1 MGSIFKSPKAPSI
14 PQVDIAGDIQKYVSG
29 YGKTLPDVLS
39 LETKYRPEFLGLN
52 LGDVQ
57 TFLQGADGQEGLY
70 GLGRTAQRE
79 AGAGLAEAR
88 AAELATMMQQAPAFR
103 QFAQAL
109 SPEAQAQVEAAQM
122 EAERARVAA
131 QGVTP
136 QEQRMYQQTAR
147 ESAQMAG
154 RLGGNAAIAS
164 EIMGRENV
172 LAQKRAQADAAR
184 MGAFN
189 MAQSFYTA
197 PGLQALGNAPLSYQA
212 GQNQLNLGLGAIGS
226 AVPQMINPDM
236 GVNIGMQQRSM
247 QQQANAA
254 NAAAGASRSSGL
266 MGMFGSIGAAV
277 APSLIKSAGP
287 SLMKAGAAMLP
298 ALFSDKRL
306 KTDIKKVGKTNDGL
320 PVYTYKYKGD
330 DVTQMGVMAQD
341 VEKKTP
347 SAVRTLG
354 GFKAVDYTK
363 VK

>member
-1 MGSIFKSPKAPSI
+1 MGSLNPFKKPKQASVPKM
-14 PQVDIAGDIQKYVSG
+14 DIAGDINKYVTG
-29 YGKTLPDVLS
+29 YQQALPRVLS
-39 LETKYRPEFLGLN
+39 SERQYRPEFLGLN
-52 LGDVQ
+52 LGDVN
-57 TFLQGADGQEGLY
+57 TFLQGTDGQQGLY
-70 GLGRTAQRE
+70 GLGRTAQQE

-88 AAELATMMQQAPAFR
+88 AAELASMTGQAPAFR

-122 EAERARVAA
+122 EAERARAAA

-147 ESAQMAG
+147 EAAQASG

-172 LAQKRAQADAAR
+172 LARKRAEADAAR
-184 MGAFN
+184 TGAFN
-189 MAQSFYTA
+189 MAQNFYTA
-197 PGLQALGNAPLSYQA
+197 PGLQALGSAPLSYQA
-212 GQNQLNLGLGAIGS
+212 GQDQLRLGLGAIGS
-226 AVPQMINPDM
+226 AVPQMINPDT
-236 GVNIGMQQRSM
+236 GVNLGMQQRSL
-247 QQQANAA
+247 QQQASAA
-254 NAAAGASRSSGL
+254 NASASASKQSGL
-266 MGMFGSIGAAV
+266 MGMFGSAA
-277 APSLIKSAGP
+277 AAAIP
-287 SLMKAGAAMLP
+287 LM
-298 ALFSDKRL
+298 FSDKRL
-306 KTDIKKVGKTNDGL
+306 KTDIKKVGKTNEGL

-330 DVTQMGVMAQD
+330 DTTQMGVMAQD

>member
-1 MGSIFKSPKAPSI
+1 MGSSVSKVMGTNVKAPKMNLAK
-14 PQVDIAGDIQKYVSG
+14 DIEQYVSA
-29 YGKTLPDVLS
+29 YSKVLPQILS
-39 LETKYRPEFLGLN
+39 LESQYRPEFLGRN

-57 TFLQGADGQEGLY
+57 TFLQGSDGQQGLY

-88 AAELATMMQQAPAFR
+88 ATELATMTGQAPAFR

-109 SPEAQAQVEAAQM
+109 SPEAQAQVDAAQA
-122 EAERARVAA
+122 EAERARMAA

-147 ESAQMAG
+147 EAAQASG
-154 RLGGNAAIAS
+154 RLGGNLAVAS

-172 LAQKRAQADAAR
+172 LARKRAEADAAR
-184 MGAFN
+184 IGAFN
-189 MAQSFYTA
+189 MAQNFYTA

-226 AVPQMINPDM
+226 AVPQMINPDVGANLGMANRANITNARAAQASATGSMM
-236 GVNIGMQQRSM
+236 GGLFQG
-247 QQQANAA
+247 
-254 NAAAGASRSSGL
+254 AG
-266 MGMFGSIGAAV
+266 
-277 APSLIKSAGP
+277 SAI
-287 SLMKAGAAMLP
+287 AGAAMM
-298 ALFSDKRL
+298 SDKRL
-306 KTDIKKVGKTNDGL
+306 KTDIKKVGKTNEGL
-320 PVYTYKYKGD
+320 PVYTYKYKGSD
-330 DVTQMGVMAQD
+330 QTQMGVMAQD

>member
-1 MGSIFKSPKAPSI
+1 MGSSLSKIAGVATGGLLGGELLGSKSKSAKAPKM
-14 PQVDIAGDIQKYVSG
+14 DIAGDIQKYVSG
-29 YGKTLPDVLS
+29 YGKALPDVLS
-39 LETKYRPEFLGLN
+39 LETQYRPEFLGRN

-57 TFLQGADGQEGLY
+57 TFLQGSDGQQGLY

-88 AAELATMMQQAPAFR
+88 ATELATMTGQAPAFR

-109 SPEAQAQVEAAQM
+109 SPEAQAQVEAAQA
-122 EAERARVAA
+122 EAERARMAA

-147 ESAQMAG
+147 EAAQASG
-154 RLGGNAAIAS
+154 RLGGNLAVAS

-172 LAQKRAQADAAR
+172 LARKRAEADAAR
-184 MGAFN
+184 TGAFN
-189 MAQSFYTA
+189 MAQNFYTA

-212 GQNQLNLGLGAIGS
+212 GQNQLNLGIGAIGS

-236 GVNIGMQQRSM
+236 GVNIGMQQRAM
-247 QQQANAA
+247 QQQASAA
-254 NAAAGASRSSGL
+254 NAAASASQKSGL
-266 MGMFGSIGAAV
+266 MGMFGSAA
-277 APSLIKSAGP
+277 AAAIP
-287 SLMKAGAAMLP
+287 LM
-298 ALFSDKRL
+298 FSDKRL
-306 KTDIKKVGKTNDGL
+306 KTDIKKVGKTNEGL

-330 DVTQMGVMAQD
+330 DTTQMGVMAQD